1 MTEAG
6 KMAISSERKTIQ
18 NNNISR
24 GTKPK
29 KSADLQEV
37 QRVHGLPWHQCF
49 QQDPERTHHY
59 VSELG
64 RTTGNVAIE
73 TSDVHYKL
81 KDFHILM
88 GYNGV

>member
-1 MTEAG
+1 MSG
-6 KMAISSERKTIQ
+6 KQYKIIISQEEQSQ
-18 NNNISR
+18 
-24 GTKPK
+24 K

-64 RTTGNVAIE
+64 STTGNVAIE

-81 KDFHILM
+81 
-88 GYNGV
+88 

>member
-1 MTEAG
+1 MSG
-6 KMAISSERKTIQ
+6 KQYKIIISQEEQSQ
-18 NNNISR
+18 
-24 GTKPK
+24 K
-29 KSADLQEV
+29 KSANLQEV

>member
-1 MTEAG
+1 MSG
-6 KMAISSERKTIQ
+6 KQYKIIISQEEQSQ
-18 NNNISR
+18 
-24 GTKPK
+24 K